1 MKSLRAYPTLL
12 RVGFAG
18 AVAYRAEM
26 LVWMLTMTMPLV
38 SWALWSA
45 VARQAPIGRYGQREF
60 ATYFLATVVVRQ
72 LTGSW
77 VVWELIQEIKT
88 GTLASRLL
96 KPIHPL
102 FAYSAENLAA
112 IPLRAL
118 FAFPVAFIGL
128 ASGGAHLP
136 HGALSLAALAV
147 SLAGAW
153 LLTFLVM
160 AVIGMLS
167 FFIDSSSSVFEVWL
181 ACFMLL
187 SGYLVPLDLFPD
199 WVRSITYVLPFRYM
213 LSFPVEV
220 LIGVAPP
227 AEIVRGLLIEW
238 SYSAA
243 SVVLALVVWRAGVRR
258 FGAFGG

>member
-1 MKSLRAYPTLL
+1 VKSLRAYPTLL

-45 VARQAPIGRYGQREF
+45 VARESPVGRYGQREF

-77 VVWELIQEIKT
+77 VVWELIQEIKS

-102 FAYSAENLAA
+102 VAYSAENLAA
-112 IPLRAL
+112 IPMRAL
-118 FAFPVAFIGL
+118 FALPVAIIGL

-136 HGALSLAALAV
+136 HGALSLAALGV
-147 SLAGAW
+147 SLVGAW
-153 LLTFLVM
+153 FLSFFVM

-167 FFIDSSSSVFEVWL
+167 FYIDSSFSVFEVWL

-199 WVRSITYVLPFRYM
+199 WVRTLTYVLPFRYM
-213 LSFPVEV
+213 LGFPVEV
-220 LIGVAPP
+220 LIGTAPQG
-227 AEIVRGLLIEW
+227 EILRGLAIEW
-238 SYSAA
+238 SYCAGCFA
-243 SVVLALVVWRAGVRR
+243 LALVVWRAGVRR